1 MLEAHF
7 ENLPY
12 LLGSR
17 PSSADFALFGQLSQL
32 VGFDPTSR
40 SLAHEIS
47 PRTVAWVGIMED
59 LSGLEPIGDDWI
71 DINNIPDSLKVI
83 LGEVGKVYAPALIAN
98 AKAHSEDSKTWEAE
112 IDGCTWT
119 QQTFSYQVKCLKWI
133 NEEFQQLDNQSQQ
146 KVEHIFEGTNCMDI
160 LNS

>member
-1 MLEAHF
+1 
-7 ENLPY
+7 
-12 LLGSR
+12 
-17 PSSADFALFGQLSQL
+17 
-32 VGFDPTSR
+32 
-40 SLAHEIS
+40 
-47 PRTVAWVGIMED
+47 
-59 LSGLEPIGDDWI
+59 
-71 DINNIPDSLKVI
+71 
-83 LGEVGKVYAPALIAN
+83 LIAN
-98 AKAHSEDSKTWEAE
+98 AKAHSEGSKTWEAE